1 MFDIHRRHLLVG
13 LGGSALSSLSLA
25 ESAIS
30 PDPSTIYKVFPK
42 DFTIDGIPIEP
53 PLFDNIKEARL
64 LLKMK
69 SKRTSLR
76 VQEIISQNIDPIPL
90 FWKCTGIKE
99 NDYPEFTSHFYNVI
113 SDVEIV
119 VLALKKKFNRPRP
132 SVVLPALDP
141 VVPVPWHS
149 SYPSGHATQSTVI
162 AGLLSLLKPSSS
174 ESLTNLARRVGVNR
188 EVAGL
193 HYPSD
198 TSAGVALGKW
208 LLNKLTY

>member
-1 MFDIHRRHLLVG
+1 MIDIYRRQLLVG

-30 PDPSTIYKVFPK
+30 PDPSTIYKVLPK
-42 DFTIDGIPIEP
+42 DFKIEAIPIQSP
-53 PLFDNIKEARL
+53 PADNITEAKVL
-64 LLKMK
+64 LQMK
-69 SKRTSLR
+69 GKRTSLR
-76 VQEIISQNIDPIPL
+76 IREIINQNVNPIPL
-90 FWKCTGIKE
+90 FWQCAEIAE
-99 NDYPEFTSHFYNVI
+99 DDYPEFTSYFYNVI

-132 SVVLPALDP
+132 SVVLPALNP

-162 AGLLSLLKPSSS
+162 AGLLSRLKPGSS
-174 ESLTNLARRVGVNR
+174 ESLTNLALRVGVNR

-208 LLNKLTY
+208 LLSELNY

>member
-1 MFDIHRRHLLVG
+1 MVTPACL
-13 LGGSALSSLSLA
+13 
-25 ESAIS
+25 
-30 PDPSTIYKVFPK
+30 
-42 DFTIDGIPIEP
+42 P
-53 PLFDNIKEARL
+53 PPVDNITEAKIL
-64 LLKMK
+64 LQMK
-69 SKRTSLR
+69 GKRTSLR
-76 VQEIISQNIDPIPL
+76 IREIINQNVNPIPL
-90 FWKCTGIKE
+90 FWQCAEIAE
-99 NDYPEFTSHFYNVI
+99 DDYSEFTSYFYNVI

-132 SVVLPALDP
+132 SVVLPALNP

-162 AGLLSLLKPSSS
+162 AGLLSRLKPGSS
-174 ESLTNLARRVGVNR
+174 ESLTNLALRVGVNR

-208 LLNKLTY
+208 LLSELNY